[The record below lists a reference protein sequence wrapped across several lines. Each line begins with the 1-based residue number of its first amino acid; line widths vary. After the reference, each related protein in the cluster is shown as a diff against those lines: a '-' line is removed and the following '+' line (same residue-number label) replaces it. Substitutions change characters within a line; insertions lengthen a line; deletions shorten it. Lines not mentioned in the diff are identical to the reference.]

1 MVADLLVYRSV
12 VKLKLDQKS
21 FLNLNLFVDLKMK
34 GGTENAIFRHCESS
48 SVLFTLFKDFLKI
61 SSLASP
67 IPHESLEHQNSFVS
81 QISIKCLM

>member
-12 VKLKLDQKS
+12 VKLNLTQTS

-34 GGTENAIFRHCESS
+34 GGTENAIFRHRESS
-48 SVLFTLFKDFLKI
+48 SVLFTLFKNLLKI

-67 IPHESLEHQNSFVS
+67 IPHESLEHKNSFVS